1 PSDAQIEAGIF
12 PCVCRLLALLFRSGF
27 VVLMGP
33 NGSDVPSWPWYLDAA
48 DAAHHG
54 LVREMDRAA
63 RAGTAEDAFVV
74 CPNRTSTRAGGM
86 PWSTGRYKGADRIAR
101 PGALKRQ
108 WDSQEFFVNKRNPL
122 CEKRL
127 RRDSCPLLSPAPS
140 HNNVN
145 CTSVPCT

>member
-1 PSDAQIEAGIF
+1 MRKLKPAYFLAYVDYW
-12 PCVCRLLALLFRSGF
+12 PCSSVPALWCLW
-27 VVLMGP
+27 VLMGA
-33 NGSDVPSWPWYLDAA
+33 DVPSWPWYLDAA

-140 HNNVN
+140 HNN
-145 CTSVPCT
+145 